1 MAAGTGR
8 LAPSPTGHLHLGH
21 ARSFLLAWWHARA
34 RGAQIVLRLEDL
46 DVERVKPGMIAETR
60 RDLEWLGLDW
70 DGEVWVQSEHA
81 EAFDAAVQQL
91 LSRGLAYPCV
101 CTRKEIAEAQSAP
114 HDAPRAT
121 QLDTD
126 ASSNSSGNGSSTHV
140 SQPSSE
146 KSRYPGTCR
155 GKYATLDEARR
166 ATGRDPAVRLMVE
179 PGPLHLVDEFS
190 GPFTSDVHSEVGDF
204 PIARRAGAPAYQL
217 AVVVDDARQEVA
229 EVVRGDDLLA
239 SAARQHLVQRALR
252 LPHPRWWHVP
262 LVTDAAGTRFA
273 KRSDSISL
281 EHLRTNGLDP
291 RRLVAWVARRSG
303 ITSAEPSSA
312 REFVSRFDMTRVP
325 RQPVRC
331 TPEDLAELGL

>member
-91 LSRGLAYPCV
+91 LARGLAYPCV
-101 CTRKEIAEAQSAP
+101 CTRKEIAEAMSAP
-114 HDAPRAT
+114 HDAP
-121 QLDTD
+121 
-126 ASSNSSGNGSSTHV
+126 ASLSSSPSASNPA
-140 SQPSSE
+140 Q
-146 KSRYPGTCR
+146 SRYPGTCR

-166 ATGRDPAVRLMVE
+166 ATGRDPAVRLIVE
-179 PGPLHLVDEFS
+179 PGLLELHDEFY
-190 GPFTSDVHSEVGDF
+190 GPFTSDVQAEVGDF

-217 AVVVDDARQEVA
+217 AVVVDDARQEVM

-281 EHLRTNGLDP
+281 ERLRTNGLDP